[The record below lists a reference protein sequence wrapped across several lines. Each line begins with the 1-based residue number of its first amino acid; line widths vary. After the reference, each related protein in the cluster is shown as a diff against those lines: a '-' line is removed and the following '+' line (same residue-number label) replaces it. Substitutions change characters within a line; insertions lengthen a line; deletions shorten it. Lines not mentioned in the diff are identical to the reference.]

1 MMEIFDI
8 GGMEKMKYI
17 DFKMIVFFKNL
28 DELIEELYKVF
39 DSDYVNVEYV
49 MELMVL
55 YKSNLKDW
63 KKFVIFDLY
72 R

>member
-8 GGMEKMKYI
+8 GGMEKMMYI

-55 YKSNLKDW
+55 YKSN
-63 KKFVIFDLY
+63 
-72 R
+72 